1 MRLRWLERSNQLH
14 AYMNASRRLSI
25 KIPASSTPS
34 NLNIVAT
41 EFNLKL
47 KVNEAQ
53 SENQAHLDFK
63 QSQHTFFHQM
73 FIARTGFLYLNLNK
87 FYSQPQ
93 PIRSID
99 IEVNLN

>member
-1 MRLRWLERSNQLH
+1 
-14 AYMNASRRLSI
+14 MNPSRRLSI

-53 SENQAHLDFK
+53 SSSQAHLDFN
-63 QSQHTFFHQM
+63 QSQHTSSTKCLLHAQV
-73 FIARTGFLYLNLNK
+73 FLILNLNK
-87 FYSQPQ
+87 FHSQPQ

-99 IEVNLN
+99 IEVNLNQVPAKTQ

>member
-1 MRLRWLERSNQLH
+1 
-14 AYMNASRRLSI
+14 MNASRRLSI

-53 SENQAHLDFK
+53 SESQAHLDFK
-63 QSQHTFFHQM
+63 QSQHTFFNQM
-73 FIARTGFLYLNLNK
+73 FIARTGFLN
-87 FYSQPQ
+87 SQSKQISFSAATYPF
-93 PIRSID
+93 D
-99 IEVNLN
+99 